1 MANLKDQVVVITG
14 AGSGIGMQTA
24 LRFAGEGARVAVAD
38 RDAERVRALA
48 QRIEEDGGQALAITA
63 DVSQR
68 DDVRRMVRA
77 AEERFGR
84 IDVLVSSAGYALG
97 ATIEDT
103 TAQDFRELWE
113 TNVMGML
120 WGMQEVLPIMRRQ
133 RAGHIINI
141 SSAAGRIAYPGI
153 GAYSATKHAI
163 VALTDAVR
171 AEEAEAGIQASV
183 VYPIGTRTKF
193 FEAARLVNGASVG
206 PHGPTQSPEHVAK
219 RIVACAKRP
228 TLEVLPY
235 RPLRLGIML
244 NSIVPALMA
253 FIRRRA
259 HRTQRGSEPQLD
271 AQQNAPLTPREE
283 EARNG

>member
-1 MANLKDQVVVITG
+1 MSSLKDQVILVTG
-14 AGSGIGMQTA
+14 AGSGIGLQTA
-24 LRFAGEGARVAVAD
+24 LLFAGEGARLAVAD
-38 RDAERVRALA
+38 KNAEPVRALA
-48 QRIEEDGGQALAITA
+48 QRIEEDGGQALAIA
-63 DVSQR
+63 VDVSQR

-77 AEERFGR
+77 TEERFGR

-97 ATIEDT
+97 ASIEDT
-103 TAQDFRELWE
+103 TEHDFRELWE
-113 TNVMGML
+113 TNVMGVL
-120 WGMQEVLPIMRRQ
+120 WGMQGVLPIMRRQ
-133 RAGHIINI
+133 GGGHIINI

-163 VALTDAVR
+163 AALTDAVR
-171 AEEAEAGIQASV
+171 AEEADAGIRASI
-183 VYPIGTRTKF
+183 VYPIGTRTGF
-193 FEAARLVNGASVG
+193 FAAARLINGASVG

-244 NSIVPALMA
+244 HSIVPSLMA

-259 HRTQRGSEPQLD
+259 NRPQPQLD
-271 AQQNAPLTPREE
+271 AQRNAPLTPQEE